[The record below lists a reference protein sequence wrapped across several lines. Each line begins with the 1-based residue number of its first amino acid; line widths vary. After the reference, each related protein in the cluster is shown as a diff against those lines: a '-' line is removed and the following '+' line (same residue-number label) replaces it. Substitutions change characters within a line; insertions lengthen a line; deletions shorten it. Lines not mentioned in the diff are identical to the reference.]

1 MGPQKV
7 ITKFMHNLLDP
18 QRTMSKQELGFYSK
32 LGTTEMLDKANYC
45 KFVLYQYMVVPASA
59 VVVSSGIAVVG
70 SVGGIV
76 VGGIVVGGI
85 VVGGIVVGGIVVGGI
100 VLVGGI
106 VVGGVVLVGGIVVG
120 GIVVGGVVVSAM
132 VVVSGSGGEVGAAGV
147 CVSTQSTK

>member
-1 MGPQKV
+1 MY
-7 ITKFMHNLLDP
+7 NLLDP
-18 QRTMSKQELGFYSK
+18 HRAMSKQELGFYSK
-32 LGTTEMLDKANYC
+32 LGTTEMRDKANYC

-76 VGGIVVGGI
+76 VGGIVVGGM
-85 VVGGIVVGGIVVGGI
+85 VVGGIVVA
-100 VLVGGI
+100 
-106 VVGGVVLVGGIVVG
+106 
-120 GIVVGGVVVSAM
+120 GIVVGGVVVSGMVVSAT

>member
-1 MGPQKV
+1 
-7 ITKFMHNLLDP
+7 
-18 QRTMSKQELGFYSK
+18 
-32 LGTTEMLDKANYC
+32 MLDKANYC
-45 KFVLYQYMVVPASA
+45 KFALYQYMVVPASA

-76 VGGIVVGGI
+76 VGGIVVGGM
-85 VVGGIVVGGIVVGGI
+85 VVGGIVVGGI

>member
-1 MGPQKV
+1 M
-7 ITKFMHNLLDP
+7 
-18 QRTMSKQELGFYSK
+18 R
-32 LGTTEMLDKANYC
+32 DKANYC

-85 VVGGIVVGGIVVGGI
+85 VVGGIVDVGGIVV
-100 VLVGGI
+100 
-106 VVGGVVLVGGIVVG
+106 VGGV
-120 GIVVGGVVVSAM
+120 VVGGVVVSAM
-132 VVVSGSGGEVGAAGV
+132 VVGGVVVVSGSGGEVGAAGV

>member
-1 MGPQKV
+1 
-7 ITKFMHNLLDP
+7 
-18 QRTMSKQELGFYSK
+18 MSKQELGFYSK
-32 LGTTEMLDKANYC
+32 LGTRKMLDKANYC
-45 KFVLYQYMVVPASA
+45 KLVWYQYMVVPASA

-76 VGGIVVGGI
+76 VGGM
-85 VVGGIVVGGIVVGGI
+85 VVGGI

-147 CVSTQSTK
+147 CHQPA

>member
-45 KFVLYQYMVVPASA
+45 KFVWYQYMVVPASA

-76 VGGIVVGGI
+76 VGGMVVGGI
-85 VVGGIVVGGIVVGGI
+85 VVGGIVDVGGNV
-100 VLVGGI
+100 
-106 VVGGVVLVGGIVVG
+106 VVGGVVVGGM
-120 GIVVGGVVVSAM
+120 VVSAM

>member
-1 MGPQKV
+1 M
-7 ITKFMHNLLDP
+7 
-18 QRTMSKQELGFYSK
+18 R
-32 LGTTEMLDKANYC
+32 DKANYC

-85 VVGGIVVGGIVVGGI
+85 VVGGIVDVGGIVV
-100 VLVGGI
+100 VGGV
-106 VVGGVVLVGGIVVG
+106 VVGGV
-120 GIVVGGVVVSAM
+120 VVGGVVVSAM
-132 VVVSGSGGEVGAAGV
+132 VVGGVVVVSGSGGEVGAAGV

>member
-1 MGPQKV
+1 MY
-7 ITKFMHNLLDP
+7 NLLDP
-18 QRTMSKQELGFYSK
+18 HRTMSKQKLGFYSK
-32 LGTTEMLDKANYC
+32 LGTTEMRDKANYC

-76 VGGIVVGGI
+76 VGGMVVGGI
-85 VVGGIVVGGIVVGGI
+85 VVGGIVVGGVVVGGVVVGGVVVGGI
-100 VLVGGI
+100 VLVGGV
-106 VVGGVVLVGGIVVG
+106 VVGGM
-120 GIVVGGVVVSAM
+120 VVSAM

>member
-1 MGPQKV
+1 MY
-7 ITKFMHNLLDP
+7 NLLDP

-32 LGTTEMLDKANYC
+32 LGTTEMRDKANYC

-76 VGGIVVGGI
+76 VAGIVVAGIVVAGIVVGAI
-85 VVGGIVVGGIVVGGI
+85 VLVGGT

-106 VVGGVVLVGGIVVG
+106 VVGGVVLVDGM
-120 GIVVGGVVVSAM
+120 VVSAT
-132 VVVSGSGGEVGAAGV
+132 VVVSGSGGEV
-147 CVSTQSTK
+147 

>member
-1 MGPQKV
+1 MIAGGSTGLGNFPKKT
-7 ITKFMHNLLDP
+7 IIFSASLTKFMYNLLDP
-18 QRTMSKQELGFYSK
+18 PRTMSKQELGFYSK

-45 KFVLYQYMVVPASA
+45 KLVWYQYMVVPASA

-85 VVGGIVVGGIVVGGI
+85 VVGGIVVA
-100 VLVGGI
+100 GI
-106 VVGGVVLVGGIVVG
+106 VVGGVVVGGVVVG
-120 GIVVGGVVVSAM
+120 GMVVSAM